1 MQLKQ
6 HVTGSRA
13 IVYDADRIQQ
23 PEPAL
28 FAPEYWRSAN
38 CIVGRAQGRGNTLLL
53 QTPYGPAVLRQYLR
67 GGFAARLSRD
77 RYLYLGQSRTRPFAE
92 AYLLAGLRSLGLPVP
107 ELLGALCTRHGM
119 TYSGALLT
127 LRIPDAMT
135 LAERISSGLESTT
148 TWRSTGK
155 CIRRFH
161 DAGVYHADLNIRN
174 ILVDAAQKIWLID
187 FDRARMVRP
196 GNPRQASNLLRLKR
210 SLRKE
215 KKLPEPQLEKYWN
228 QLMSGYNDA
237 NGIGDSPGVE
247 EKSQ

>member
-23 PEPAL
+23 PDPGL
-28 FAPEYWRSAN
+28 FAPEYWKSAN
-38 CIVGRAQGRGNTLLL
+38 CIVGQAQGRGNALLL

-77 RYLYLGQSRTRPFAE
+77 QYLYLGLYRSRPFAE
-92 AYLLAGLRSLGLPVP
+92 ANLLARLWSLGLPVP
-107 ELLGALCTRHGM
+107 EVLGALCTRHGM

-127 LRIPDAMT
+127 LRIPDAITMADMVSDSF
-135 LAERISSGLESTT
+135 LPAT
-148 TWRSTGK
+148 TWISIGK

-174 ILVDAAQKIWLID
+174 ILVDAAKKVWLLD
-187 FDRARMVRP
+187 FDRAKMVP
-196 GNPRQASNLLRLKR
+196 QGSPTLASNLQRLKR
-210 SLRKE
+210 SLRKDKQLSE
-215 KKLPEPQLEKYWN
+215 SQLEQFWD
-228 QLMSGYNDA
+228 QLMAGYNDA
-237 NGIGDSPGVE
+237 SRQGDTPGVE
-247 EKSQ
+247 EKGQ